1 MRNDACKAFIES
13 QFKYYPLVWMF
24 HGRQI
29 NDKINKLNERAL
41 RIDYNDT
48 ATSFENLLINIKY
61 FTTHHQNVNH

>member
-1 MRNDACKAFIES
+1 
-13 QFKYYPLVWMF
+13 MF

-41 RIDYNDT
+41 RLDYNDT
-48 ATSFENLLINIKY
+48 PTSFENLLINIKY